1 MVGTWITEIMRGFGF
16 YLMGKRKSLQASE
29 LMGNLV
35 ESHFD
40 NNVYLGKEYRTET
53 VRSLV

>member
-29 LMGNLV
+29 IMGNLV

-40 NNVYLGKEYRTET
+40 NNVYLGKE
-53 VRSLV
+53 